1 MLKKMKQE
9 YKSLK
14 KNKQNRPQRSR
25 NCNRDDVVVM
35 DMEKSSP
42 NSQTEVSAV
51 AGENNPQSRSSSG
64 RTRGSIGRLM
74 TALNESKLIA
84 PPNSFVTLHDHD

>member
-1 MLKKMKQE
+1 MKQE
-9 YKSLK
+9 YKSIK
-14 KNKQNRPQRSR
+14 KNKQNRPQRSGSSDH
-25 NCNRDDVVVM
+25 DDVVVM
-35 DMEKSSP
+35 DIEKTSP
-42 NSQTEVSAV
+42 STQSETTPI
-51 AGENNPQSRSSSG
+51 AGQNDVQSRSSSG